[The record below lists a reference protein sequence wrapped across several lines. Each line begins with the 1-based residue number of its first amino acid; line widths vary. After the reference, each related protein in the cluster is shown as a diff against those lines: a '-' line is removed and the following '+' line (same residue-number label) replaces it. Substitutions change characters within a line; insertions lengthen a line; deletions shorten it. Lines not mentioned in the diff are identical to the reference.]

1 MIEHDP
7 FDDGAPDALGLLAA
21 HEPGQ
26 ARDARVRA
34 RCHAALEKRRRRALV
49 RNGSRNAARPP
60 AWHRALEPAIVGAL
74 CAVYL
79 FEVLSRA
86 VQLYRF

>member
-1 MIEHDP
+1 MIENTPGDY
-7 FDDGAPDALGLLAA
+7 DGRGALALLGT
-21 HEPGQ
+21 HEPDR

-34 RCHAALEKRRRRALV
+34 RCHAALEKRRRLEAAPV
-49 RNGSRNAARPP
+49 RPWWVRSF
-60 AWHRALEPAIVGAL
+60 EPAAVGAL

>member
-1 MIEHDP
+1 MIEHDL
-7 FDDGAPDALGLLAA
+7 FDDGATGALGLLAA
-21 HEPGQ
+21 HEPGE

-34 RCHAALEKRRRRALV
+34 RCHAALEKRRRRAL
-49 RNGSRNAARPP
+49 SPARPV
-60 AWHRALEPAIVGAL
+60 WHHALEPAIVGAL

-86 VQLYRF
+86 VHLYRF

>member
-1 MIEHDP
+1 MIEHVS
-7 FDDGAPDALGLLAA
+7 FEDGAPEALGLLAA
-21 HEPGQ
+21 HEPGR
-26 ARDARVRA
+26 ARDGRVRA
-34 RCHAALEKRRRRALV
+34 RCHAALEKRRRRAL
-49 RNGSRNAARPP
+49 SPARRL
-60 AWHRALEPAIVGAL
+60 WHRGLEPAIVGAL

>member
-1 MIEHDP
+1 MIAHTALTTYE
-7 FDDGAPDALGLLAA
+7 PDR
-21 HEPGQ
+21 

-34 RCHAALEKRRRRALV
+34 RCHAALEKRRRLALPP
-49 RNGSRNAARPP
+49 ARPD
-60 AWHRALEPAIVGAL
+60 WRRTLEPAIVGAF

-86 VQLYRF
+86 VLLYRF